1 MIVFIVN
8 RFVSSRVFERY
19 PFLLV
24 YNHMAQSFE
33 YYNYI
38 HDDSDGESTIEY
50 DEGDIDDDGHL
61 DTKWIST
68 CEEQFLLDEYNL
80 FLKSDIVRVSFQ
92 FVYLNREKSGVE
104 SVVRMNE
111 SYILQTANQITQNEL
126 LRIIHKFQ
134 NKGNKKYYNFKSLLL
149 YDFQMPET
157 NENDDVKW
165 LSEYLC
171 SSSASSASSAY
182 ESTEYGRVIEYTNLL
197 SFHTIYF
204 HPLITMFHDLIE
216 FTVVLYED

>member
-1 MIVFIVN
+1 
-8 RFVSSRVFERY
+8 
-19 PFLLV
+19 
-24 YNHMAQSFE
+24 MAQFFE

-38 HDDSDGESTIEY
+38 NDDSDDESTIEY

-68 CEEQFLLDEYNL
+68 CEEQLLLDEYDL

-92 FVYLNREKSGVE
+92 FVYLNRENSGVE

-149 YDFQMPET
+149 YDFQMPEN
-157 NENDDVKW
+157 NENDVKW
-165 LSEYLC
+165 LSEYLYS
-171 SSSASSASSAY
+171 SSSASSVSSASSAY
-182 ESTEYGRVIEYTNLL
+182 ESNEYGRIIEYTNLL

-204 HPLITMFHDLIE
+204 HPLITMFHDIIG